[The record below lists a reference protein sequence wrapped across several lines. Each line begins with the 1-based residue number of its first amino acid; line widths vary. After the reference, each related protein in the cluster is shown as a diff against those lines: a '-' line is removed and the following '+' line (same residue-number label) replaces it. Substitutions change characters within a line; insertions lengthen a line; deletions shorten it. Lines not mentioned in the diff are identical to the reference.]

1 MVGLASLKGFYDFGL
16 GGSLRRIYLSTI
28 QHHCTMGS
36 QSIIGWARIKWRGEL
51 LIQKS
56 SWWLLDIFLL
66 SCYPENRFRTY
77 LILIL
82 SRMMTKVIS
91 VISFIQNQP
100 TWATEKPGKNLS
112 KQCASEPP
120 NHSFTWAVAHGHTKK
135 MYRLQGRSR
144 FRDRRWGWGMFGF
157 FPVFRVCTQA
167 TIFLISEANRG
178 I

>member
-1 MVGLASLKGFYDFGL
+1 MWPNPCQSMVGLASLKGFYDFGL

-100 TWATEKPGKNLS
+100 TLATEKPEKNLS
-112 KQCASEPP
+112 KHMCFGPTEPQL
-120 NHSFTWAVAHGHTKK
+120 HMGTDSKVDAFALAGEVGGC
-135 MYRLQGRSR
+135 LDFFSR
-144 FRDRRWGWGMFGF
+144 
-157 FPVFRVCTQA
+157 VFRAFVRKQLY
-167 TIFLISEANRG
+167 IF
-178 I
+178 